1 MTDGEVGVKSNSRA
15 GRRFYLQSRSYLT
28 ISHVGAPQL
37 CMSRT
42 RTLKPQMRSKCRAI
56 TDVSLTVSHCENGR
70 LAPSYPECPGW
81 GREFSFNHLGHPT
94 PGCNQWPGRKIPSHL
109 SPLVAGRRIW
119 RMSTLFFCVSMLFE
133 NDPMSFYP
141 DQWLNDQWTA
151 LHSNRK
157 IIHLL
162 YILYWKVTHWE

>member
-56 TDVSLTVSHCENGR
+56 TENVRMEGWPHRTLSALGEVGNLVLIISATQLQGASTLLYLVSLLIG
-70 LAPSYPECPGW
+70 G
-81 GREFSFNHLGHPT
+81 
-94 PGCNQWPGRKIPSHL
+94 
-109 SPLVAGRRIW
+109 
-119 RMSTLFFCVSMLFE
+119 
-133 NDPMSFYP
+133 
-141 DQWLNDQWTA
+141 
-151 LHSNRK
+151 
-157 IIHLL
+157 
-162 YILYWKVTHWE
+162 